1 MTNKELLLADLTDY
15 QNIATEAARQLE
27 HALIDR
33 NHMILTAH
41 KSGMT
46 ITDIAAHIGVS
57 RQTVHK
63 SLRQAREHQGEY

>member
-1 MTNKELLLADLTDY
+1 MTNTNTLLADLTDY
-15 QNIATEAARQLE
+15 QNIATESARQLE
-27 HALIDR
+27 HALTDR

-41 KSGMT
+41 QAGLT

-63 SLRQAREHQGEY
+63 SIRQAREQLVST